1 MVFQILPAR
10 TGTLIASEVLRS
22 VTCPVTATRQY
33 GNLGIEVI
41 SGVNT
46 AFTVAG
52 VIAFER
58 RMHAELQPHHGV
70 LKLIAFKSLVGL
82 QATQAIIF
90 STLASKRIWSPS
102 KYVSYMDFL
111 EGVPNFMVCWEVF
124 FCSLLFL
131 KAYSFAPYKAKLQQG
146 AVAQRGSF
154 KAFIALFDPLDIW
167 RGYRYLVTGHLRLSP
182 GSGKES
188 GSNLSTDKYGN
199 AAQNE
204 NGLTR
209 AWEKYSAFLR
219 THGGSNN
226 DERWKCQTE
235 LPMTENP

>member
-46 AFTVAG
+46 ALTVAG

-204 NGLTR
+204 NGLAR
-209 AWEKYSAFLR
+209 A
-219 THGGSNN
+219 
-226 DERWKCQTE
+226 
-235 LPMTENP
+235 